1 MNVGA
6 AMTRQADWYFDFVS
20 PFAYLQFEAF
30 DRLPGDLAISLKP
43 VLFAGFLGHYEH
55 KGPAEIPAKRRQ
67 TYRYCHWLA
76 GKRGVPYKM
85 PPRHPFN
92 PLTVLRLAI
101 ALGAESEAVGM
112 IFRHIWA
119 EGNDGQDPES
129 LAALAVS
136 LGVEDLEARVGGPAV
151 KQQLRANTEEAI
163 ERGVFGVPTFV
174 VGEELFWG
182 EDSTGMMVDYLADPE
197 LFQSREFE
205 RLDNLPAATARKQS
219 RL

>member
-1 MNVGA
+1 
-6 AMTRQADWYFDFVS
+6 MTRQADWYFDFVS
-20 PFAYLQFEAF
+20 PFAYLQFAAF
-30 DRLPGDLAISLKP
+30 DRLPDDLAISLKP
-43 VLFAGFLGHYEH
+43 VLFAGFLGHWEH

-76 GKRGVPYKM
+76 GTRGVPYKM

-101 ALGAESEAVGM
+101 ALGAEFEAVGA

-129 LAALAVS
+129 LAALAAS
-136 LGVEDLEARVGGPAV
+136 LGVEDLEARVGAAAV
-151 KQQLRANTEEAI
+151 KRQLRANTEDAI
-163 ERGVFGVPTFV
+163 ARGVFGVPTFV
-174 VGEELFWG
+174 VAAELFWG
-182 EDSTGMMVDYLADPE
+182 EDSTGMLLDYLADPA

-205 RLDNLPAATARKQS
+205 RLDNLPAAAQRKQS

>member
-1 MNVGA
+1 
-6 AMTRQADWYFDFVS
+6 MTRQADWYFDFVS

-30 DRLPGDLAISLKP
+30 ERLPGDLAISLKP
-43 VLFAGFLGHYEH
+43 VLFAGLLGHWET

-76 GKRGVPYKM
+76 GKRGIPYKT

-92 PLTVLRLAI
+92 PLAVLRLAI
-101 ALGAESEAVGM
+101 ALGPEPETVGA

-129 LAALAVS
+129 LAALAAA
-136 LGVEDLEARVGGPAV
+136 LGVEDFEARVGEPAV
-151 KQQLRANTEEAI
+151 KRRLRANTEEAI

-174 VGEELFWG
+174 IGEEIFWG
-182 EDSTGMMVDYLADPE
+182 EDMTGMMVDYLADPE
-197 LFQSREFE
+197 LFQGGGFE
-205 RLDNLPAATARKQS
+205 RLDDLPAAAARKQS

>member
-1 MNVGA
+1 
-6 AMTRQADWYFDFVS
+6 MTRQADWYFDFVS

-30 DRLPGDLAISLKP
+30 DRFPDDLAVSLKP
-43 VLFAGFLGHYEH
+43 VLFAGFLGHWEH

-76 GKRGVPYKM
+76 GKRGIPYKT

-101 ALGAESEAVGM
+101 ALGAEFEAVGA

-129 LAALAVS
+129 LAALAAS
-136 LGVEDLEARVGGPAV
+136 LGVEDLETRVGESAV
-151 KQQLRANTEEAI
+151 KQRLRTNTEEAI

-174 VGEELFWG
+174 VGGELFWG

-205 RLDNLPAATARKQS
+205 RLDNLPAAAARKQS

>member
-1 MNVGA
+1 MNVDA

-76 GKRGVPYKM
+76 GKRGVPYKT

-101 ALGAESEAVGM
+101 ALGAESEVVGL

-136 LGVEDLEARVGGPAV
+136 LGVEDLEARVGDPAV

-205 RLDNLPAATARKQS
+205 RLDNLPAAAARKQS

>member
-76 GKRGVPYKM
+76 GKRGVPYKT

-101 ALGAESEAVGM
+101 ALGAESEVVGM
-112 IFRHIWA
+112 IFHHIWA

-129 LAALAVS
+129 LAALAAS

-151 KQQLRANTEEAI
+151 KEQLRANTEQAI

-182 EDSTGMMVDYLADPE
+182 EDSTGMMLDYLADPE

-205 RLDNLPAATARKQS
+205 RLDNLPAATARKES
-219 RL
+219 GL

>member
-1 MNVGA
+1 MRGGA

-30 DRLPGDLAISLKP
+30 DRFPDDLAISLKP
-43 VLFAGFLGHYEH
+43 VLFAGFLGHWEH

-76 GKRGVPYKM
+76 GKRGIRYKM

-92 PLTVLRLAI
+92 PLAVLRLAI
-101 ALGAESEAVGM
+101 ALGPDPATVGA
-112 IFRHIWA
+112 IFRHIYT

-129 LAALAVS
+129 LAALAAS
-136 LGVEDLEARVGGPAV
+136 LGVEDLEARVGAPAV

-174 VGEELFWG
+174 VGEEIFWG
-182 EDSTGMMVDYLADPE
+182 EDMTGMLLDYLADPE
-197 LFQSREFE
+197 LFRSAEFE
-205 RLDNLPAATARKQS
+205 RLDNLPVAAQR
-219 RL
+219 